1 MADACI
7 FCKIV
12 AGELPSTVV
21 YENDHTLAIRDI
33 NPVAPVHVLV
43 LTKEHFDDVVE
54 LGESSPEAS
63 AAMLEAIAAVAQIEQ
78 VAEPG
83 FRTAFNTGKQGGQ
96 TVGHVHAHVIG
107 RRQLSESLG

>member
-1 MADACI
+1 MSDSCL
-7 FCKIV
+7 FCRIV

-21 YENDHTLAIRDI
+21 YENDLVLAIRDI

-43 LTKEHFDDVVE
+43 LTKEHYDDIVD
-54 LGESSPEAS
+54 LGERSPEAS
-63 AAMLEAIAAVAQIEQ
+63 AALIEAVASVAQIEQ

-83 FRTAFNTGKQGGQ
+83 FRTTFNTGVQGGQ

-107 RRQLSESLG
+107 RRQLSANLG